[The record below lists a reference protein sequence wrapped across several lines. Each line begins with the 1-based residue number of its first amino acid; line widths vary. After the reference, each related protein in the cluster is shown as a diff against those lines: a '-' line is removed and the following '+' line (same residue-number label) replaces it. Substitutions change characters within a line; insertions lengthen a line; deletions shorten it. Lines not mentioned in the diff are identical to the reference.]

1 MRNTPKRSSVRNGA
15 FILDDGDANPEV
27 EDDIAGEALI
37 ELLHEELIDLGIE
50 SVGHRMTILR
60 SVYDVKMQQNV
71 PVMHDH
77 YVPPCRSE
85 ITSETNTS

>member
-1 MRNTPKRSSVRNGA
+1 MT
-15 FILDDGDANPEV
+15 
-27 EDDIAGEALI
+27 

-60 SVYDVKMQQNV
+60 SVYDVKMRQNV

-77 YVPPCRSE
+77 YVPPCRSDASSE
-85 ITSETNTS
+85 PSTS